1 MTATTTQ
8 APSRPETEI
17 PTLPRLTDGIGT
29 GWDSQVIL
37 WNDDVSYFH
46 DVIRALM
53 EVFGHGV
60 EMAEKIACEAHVR
73 GRAIAEVESRKKAEA
88 HAAALRSRRLRAT
101 VEDI

>member
-1 MTATTTQ
+1 MTGTTTE
-8 APSRPETEI
+8 APPRPETLT
-17 PTLPRLTDGIGT
+17 PTLPRLNDGFGM

-46 DVIRALM
+46 EVIRALM

-60 EMAEKIACEAHVR
+60 EMAEKIAYEAHR
-73 GRAIAEVESRKKAEA
+73 KGRAIAQVESRKEAES